1 MILLR
6 CTRQLCFALKAFVSF
21 VYIDARAVTRCGASR
36 CDATRQIR
44 EPINEYNPRVRIKS
58 VAKLRNRCQRL
69 LTIFSSGDDGVC
81 VISRRISAPTISQRT
96 KSGPVRCL
104 LNQMSFFSYSILSLH
119 SAGSAGFRL
128 GTSAKLEQF
137 TVCRQVR

>member
-6 CTRQLCFALKAFVSF
+6 YTRQLCFALKAFVSF
-21 VYIDARAVTRCGASR
+21 VYRRAVTQRNASR
-36 CDATRQIR
+36 RDATRQIR

-81 VISRRISAPTISQRT
+81 VISRRILAPTISQRT

-104 LNQMSFFSYSILSLH
+104 LNQMSFFSYSILSLY
-119 SAGSAGFRL
+119 SVGSAGFRL
-128 GTSAKLEQF
+128 GTNAKLEQF
-137 TVCRQVR
+137 IVCRQVC